1 MKWLVK
7 TNAKS
12 KKLKRT
18 AGLLKELVKV
28 RKKMASIDIA
38 VMEEAIRTQIIHNV
52 KTKLDNIFIR

>member
-1 MKWLVK
+1 MKRLVK

-28 RKKMASIDIA
+28 RKKWLLLI
-38 VMEEAIRTQIIHNV
+38 
-52 KTKLDNIFIR
+52 